1 MKLTNERT
9 EVMHLYDTEM
19 DMQEMNNLLDYAR
32 KNMTV
37 KQLDAELINWAVIDI
52 LKKQIE
58 REVGKPSMALKKKAN
73 NVHKVRKNV
82 PNSGTAGER
91 AGKAVSEPRGSKAT
105 SRR

>member
-1 MKLTNERT
+1 MQ
-9 EVMHLYDTEM
+9 LYDTEM

-37 KQLDAELINWAVIDI
+37 EQLDAELINWAVIDI

-58 REVGKPSMALKKKAN
+58 REVGKPSMALKKKVN

-82 PNSGTAGER
+82 SNSGTAGER
-91 AGKAVSEPRGSKAT
+91 TGKAVPEPRGSKAT